1 MKTRQFAAYLLHF
14 PGPLHIS
21 NTRDDYGVSLH
32 TISSDTLYAALTATL
47 AKMGKNIPADGDLG
61 CVVSGAFPYYQA
73 DATAIPTLFFP
84 KPMAYTI
91 PTTDNTQI
99 KKMKKVAW
107 LDKYYLEQVLNGQ
120 KLSEADVQL
129 HVNGSYLTNQ
139 SFEPFIDS
147 QVNARVTV
155 SRSGEEA
162 KPFYMDE
169 VYFKGHS
176 GLFFLAE
183 GDTSLIDEA
192 LPLLAQEGI
201 GTDRNVGHGYFEYKK
216 EHLEIQVPDSTD
228 MGLIL
233 STFIP
238 EDKLQLEQAIDN
250 QQVAYELVR
259 RGGWITSA
267 PYNTLRKNAIYAFNA
282 GSVLSGNL
290 KGKIV
295 DLAPKGLINHP
306 VWRCGKTIVLP
317 IKL

>member
-120 KLSEADVQL
+120 ELSGADIQP

-147 QVNARVTV
+147 QVNARVIV
-155 SRSGEEA
+155 SRSGEDA

-176 GLFFLAE
+176 GLFFLVE
-183 GDTSLIDEA
+183 GDTSLIDEV
-192 LPLLAQEGI
+192 LPLLAQEGV

-267 PYNTLRKNAIYAFNA
+267 PYNTLRKNAIYAFAA
-282 GSVLSGNL
+282 GSVLSGDL
-290 KGKIV
+290 GGKIV
-295 DLAPKGLINHP
+295 NLAPKGLINHP
-306 VWRCGKTIVLP
+306 IWRCGKTIVLP

>member
-120 KLSEADVQL
+120 ELSGADIQP

-147 QVNARVTV
+147 QVNARVIV
-155 SRSGEEA
+155 SRSGEDA

-176 GLFFLAE
+176 GLFFLVE
-183 GDTSLIDEA
+183 GDTSLIDEV
-192 LPLLAQEGI
+192 LPLLAQEGV

-267 PYNTLRKNAIYAFNA
+267 PYNTLRKNAIYAFAA
-282 GSVLSGNL
+282 GSVLSGNHV
-290 KGKIV
+290 GKIV

>member
-14 PGPLHIS
+14 PAPLHIGDM
-21 NTRDDYGVSLH
+21 RDDYGVSLH

-47 AKMGKNIPADGDLG
+47 AKMGKDVPASGDLG
-61 CVVSGAFPYYQA
+61 CVVSGAFPYYPT
-73 DATAIPTLFFP
+73 DAAAIPTLFFP

-120 KLSEADVQL
+120 ELSETDVQQ
-129 HVNGSYLTNQ
+129 HVHGSYLTNQ

-155 SRSGEEA
+155 SRSGEDA

-192 LPLLAQEGI
+192 LPLLAQEGV

-216 EHLEIQVPDSTD
+216 EHFEIQVPDSAD

-233 STFIP
+233 STYIP
-238 EDKLQLEQAIDN
+238 ADKLQLEQAIDN
-250 QQVAYELVR
+250 PHVAYELVR

-267 PYNTLRKNAIYAFNA
+267 PYNTLRKNAIYAFAA
-282 GSVLSGNL
+282 GSVLSGDL
-290 KGKIV
+290 GGKIV

-306 VWRCGKTIVLP
+306 VWRCGKAIVLP

>member
-120 KLSEADVQL
+120 ELSEADVQL
-129 HVNGSYLTNQ
+129 HVYGSYLTNR

-155 SRSGEEA
+155 SRSGEDA

-183 GDTSLIDEA
+183 GDTSLIDEV
-192 LPLLAQEGI
+192 LPLLAQEGV

-267 PYNTLRKNAIYAFNA
+267 PYNTLRKNAIYAFAA
-282 GSVLSGNL
+282 GSVLSGNHV
-290 KGKIV
+290 GKIV
-295 DLAPKGLINHP
+295 DLAPNGLINHP

>member
-73 DATAIPTLFFP
+73 NATAIPTLFFP

-107 LDKYYLEQVLNGQ
+107 LDKYYLEQVLNGL

-155 SRSGEEA
+155 SRSGEDA

-183 GDTSLIDEA
+183 GDTSLIDEV
-192 LPLLAQEGI
+192 LPLLAQEGV

-267 PYNTLRKNAIYAFNA
+267 PYNTLRKNAIYAFAA
-282 GSVLSGNL
+282 GSVLSGDYV
-290 KGKIV
+290 GKMV

-306 VWRCGKTIVLP
+306 IWRCGKTIVLP

>member
-47 AKMGKNIPADGDLG
+47 AKMGKDIPADGDLD

-107 LDKYYLEQVLNGQ
+107 MDKYYLEQVLNGQ
-120 KLSEADVQL
+120 ELSGADVQL

-155 SRSGEEA
+155 SRSGKDA

-183 GDTSLIDEA
+183 GDTSLIDEV
-192 LPLLAQEGI
+192 LPLLAQEGV

-216 EHLEIQVPDSTD
+216 EYLEIQVPDSSD

-238 EDKLQLEQAIDN
+238 NDQMQLEKAIDN
-250 QQVAYELVR
+250 PHVAYELVR

-267 PYNTLRKNAIYAFNA
+267 PYNRLRKNAIYAFAA
-282 GSVLSGNL
+282 GSVLSSDLG
-290 KGKIV
+290 GKIV

-306 VWRCGKTIVLP
+306 IWRCGKTIVLP

>member
-47 AKMGKNIPADGDLG
+47 AKMGKDIPANGDLG

-99 KKMKKVAW
+99 KKMKNVAW

-169 VYFKGHS
+169 VYFKRHS

-183 GDTSLIDEA
+183 GDTSLIDEV
-192 LPLLAQEGI
+192 LPLLAQEGV

-216 EHLEIQVPDSTD
+216 EQLEIQVPDSTD

-238 EDKLQLEQAIDN
+238 EDKLQLEQALDN

-267 PYNTLRKNAIYAFNA
+267 PYNTLRKNAIYAFAA

-290 KGKIV
+290 GGKIV
-295 DLAPKGLINHP
+295 DLAPEGLINHP

>member
-14 PGPLHIS
+14 PGPLHIGDM
-21 NTRDDYGVSLH
+21 RDDYGVSLH

-47 AKMGKNIPADGDLG
+47 AKMGKDIPANGDLG
-61 CVVSGAFPYYQA
+61 CVVSGAFPYYQT
-73 DATAIPTLFFP
+73 DAAAIPTLFFP

-99 KKMKKVAW
+99 KKMKKIAW
-107 LDKYYLEQVLNGQ
+107 LDKYYLEQVLNG
-120 KLSEADVQL
+120 KELSGADVQL
-129 HVNGSYLTNQ
+129 HVNGSYLTNC

-155 SRSGEEA
+155 SRSGEDA

-192 LPLLAQEGI
+192 LPLLAQEGV

-216 EHLEIQVPDSTD
+216 EYLEIQVPDSAD

-233 STFIP
+233 STYIP
-238 EDKLQLEQAIDN
+238 ADKLQLEQTIDN
-250 QQVAYELVR
+250 PHVAYELVR

-282 GSVLSGNL
+282 GSVLSGNPV
-290 KGKIV
+290 GKIV

>member
-1 MKTRQFAAYLLHF
+1 
-14 PGPLHIS
+14 
-21 NTRDDYGVSLH
+21 
-32 TISSDTLYAALTATL
+32 
-47 AKMGKNIPADGDLG
+47 MGKDIPADGDLG

-84 KPMAYTI
+84 KPVAYTI

-120 KLSEADVQL
+120 ELSGADIQN

-155 SRSGEEA
+155 SRSGEDA
-162 KPFYMDE
+162 KPFYMDA

-183 GDTSLIDEA
+183 GDTSLIDEV
-192 LPLLAQEGI
+192 LPLLAQEGV

-216 EHLEIQVPDSTD
+216 EHLEIQVPDSAD
-228 MGLIL
+228 LGLIL

-250 QQVAYELVR
+250 PHIAYELVR

-267 PYNTLRKNAIYAFNA
+267 PYNTLRKNAIYAFAA

-290 KGKIV
+290 LGKIV
-295 DLAPKGLINHP
+295 DLAPKGMVNHP
-306 VWRCGKTIVLP
+306 IWRCGKTIVLP

>member
-47 AKMGKNIPADGDLG
+47 AKMGKDIPADGDLG

-120 KLSEADVQL
+120 ELSESDVQL

-155 SRSGEEA
+155 SRSGEDA

-183 GDTSLIDEA
+183 GDTSLIDEV
-192 LPLLAQEGI
+192 LPLLAQEGV

-238 EDKLQLEQAIDN
+238 EDKRQLEQAIDN

-267 PYNTLRKNAIYAFNA
+267 PYNTLRKNAIYAFAA
-282 GSVLSGNL
+282 GSVLSGDYV
-290 KGKIV
+290 GKMV

-306 VWRCGKTIVLP
+306 IWRCGKTIVLP

>member
-14 PGPLHIS
+14 PGPLHIGDM
-21 NTRDDYGVSLH
+21 RDDYGVSLH
-32 TISSDTLYAALTATL
+32 TISSDTLYAAITATL
-47 AKMGKNIPADGDLG
+47 AKMGKDIPANGDLG
-61 CVVSGAFPYYQA
+61 CVVSGAFPYYQT
-73 DATAIPTLFFP
+73 DAAAIPTLFFP

-107 LDKYYLEQVLNGQ
+107 LDQYYLEQVLNGQ
-120 KLSEADVQL
+120 DVAETDVQQ
-129 HVNGSYLTNQ
+129 HVHGSYLTKQ

-155 SRSGEEA
+155 SRSGEDA

-192 LPLLAQEGI
+192 LPLLAQEGV

-216 EHLEIQVPDSTD
+216 EHFEIQVPDSAD

-233 STFIP
+233 STYIP
-238 EDKLQLEQAIDN
+238 ADKLQLEQAIDN
-250 QQVAYELVR
+250 PYVAYELVR

-282 GSVLSGNL
+282 GSVLSGNPV
-290 KGKIV
+290 GKIV

>member
-120 KLSEADVQL
+120 ELSEADVQL
-129 HVNGSYLTNQ
+129 HVYGSYLTNR

-155 SRSGEEA
+155 SRSGEDA

-183 GDTSLIDEA
+183 GDTSLIDEV
-192 LPLLAQEGI
+192 LPLLAQEGV

-267 PYNTLRKNAIYAFNA
+267 PYNTLRKNAIYAFA
-282 GSVLSGNL
+282 EGSVLSGNHV
-290 KGKIV
+290 GKIV
-295 DLAPKGLINHP
+295 DLAPNGLINHP

>member
-139 SFEPFIDS
+139 PFEPFIDS

-155 SRSGEEA
+155 SRSGEDA

-176 GLFFLAE
+176 GLFFLVE
-183 GDTSLIDEA
+183 GDTSLIDKV
-192 LPLLAQEGI
+192 LPLLAQEGV
-201 GTDRNVGHGYFEYKK
+201 GTDRNVGLGYFEYKK

-238 EDKLQLEQAIDN
+238 EDKQQLEQAIDN
-250 QQVAYELVR
+250 PHVAYELVR

-267 PYNTLRKNAIYAFNA
+267 PYNTLRKNAIYAFAA
-282 GSVLSGNL
+282 GSVLSGTHV
-290 KGKIV
+290 GKMV

-306 VWRCGKTIVLP
+306 IWRCGKTIVLP